1 MPIEDFACYLKEKVN
16 GRIVEIGIGFNFKV
30 ALKLKELGLDVFVV
44 DWNREAVQKAQELG
58 LKAHVDDVFKPNMR
72 LYEGVEAVYAV
83 RPTPEIVRPIL
94 ELAKK
99 LGVPAYIL
107 PFSLDEMPRGLR
119 LENYRGLAI
128 YTAENFK
135 PSADKW

>member
-1 MPIEDFACYLKEKVN
+1 MSIEDFALYIG
-16 GRIVEIGIGFNFKV
+16 GRISGRVAEIGVGFNFKV

-44 DWNREAVQKAQELG
+44 DWNKGAVEKARELG
-58 LKAHVDDVFKPNMR
+58 LEAYVDDVFNPDLM
-72 LYEGVEAVYAV
+72 LYEGVEALYSV

-94 ELAKK
+94 KLAEK

-128 YTAENFK
+128 YTTEKFK
-135 PSADKW
+135 PPLKKG